1 MVLRPS
7 LSRSGRVW
15 DILPMAG
22 QALLDQRHALD
33 SCRLFTAGSVEEIE
47 ARIAEVMQPHS
58 LRPLGEGA
66 GSSRSGFM
74 NYLNFADIGIGTINF
89 GAMSL
94 EVEQDDFHLMIFCLR
109 GNAQVRIGQN
119 EVELSRMLGLCVSP
133 GDRLSARF
141 SEDCEQL
148 VVRLDGQM
156 VRRFCGGNARLRT
169 VFQGADVSAAP
180 WRHAVGAM
188 ISDPATINL
197 VRSNPAV
204 AASYASVFMSTLDS
218 SGIWSNRN
226 SLRDAQPA
234 CIKRAEDY
242 IRAFYAEPL
251 TLDMIARV
259 ARVSPRSLLQNFRSF
274 SGTSP
279 IRLLRDV
286 RLDAAREA
294 LVRRRDDPDATVLSV
309 ALDAGFNHLGRF
321 SQAYAAR
328 FGEKPSETLRK
339 PASSTAAWRSQVQ

>member
-1 MVLRPS
+1 
-7 LSRSGRVW
+7 
-15 DILPMAG
+15 MAG
-22 QALLDQRHALD
+22 PALLDQRHALD
-33 SCRLFTAGSVEEIE
+33 NCRLFTASSVEEIE
-47 ARIAEVMQPHS
+47 ARISGVMQPHS
-58 LRPLGEGA
+58 LKPIGA
-66 GSSRSGFM
+66 QSATPRSGFM
-74 NYLNFADIGIGTINF
+74 NYLRFADIGIGTIHF

-119 EVELSRMLGLCVSP
+119 EVELGRSRGLCVSP
-133 GDRLSARF
+133 GDNLSARF

-169 VFQGADVSAAP
+169 VFQGADPSAAA
-180 WRHAVGAM
+180 WRHAMSAM

-197 VRSNPAV
+197 VRTSPAV
-204 AASYASVFMSTLDS
+204 AVSYESVFMATLEST
-218 SGIWSNRN
+218 GIWSDRN

-234 CIKRAEDY
+234 SIKRAEDY
-242 IRAFYAEPL
+242 IRSCYAEPL
-251 TLDMIARV
+251 TLDMIAQV
-259 ARVSPRSLLQNFRSF
+259 ARVSPRSLLQNFKSF
-274 SGTSP
+274 AGTSP

-294 LVRRRDDPDATVLSV
+294 LVKRRDDPDATVLSI
-309 ALDAGFNHLGRF
+309 ALDAGFSHLGRF

-328 FGEKPSETLRK
+328 FGEKPSETLRN
-339 PASSTAAWRSQVQ
+339 AAISGAHWRAQAQ